1 MRDVYSV
8 LGSPPAQLSQ
18 KSTGRDS
25 NPQTRKGTDLQSVCV
40 TNLHTDGKAIT
51 EGIEPSP
58 LPYRGSVPIYTIDN
72 YRLFR
77 LSQVFPLSLAYC
89 I

>member
-1 MRDVYSV
+1 
-8 LGSPPAQLSQ
+8 
-18 KSTGRDS
+18 
-25 NPQTRKGTDLQSVCV
+25 
-40 TNLHTDGKAIT
+40 LHTDGKAIT